1 MIISASG
8 ARWTASSSVLAL
20 ALDVL
25 IPMISELETHEV
37 VGALNEGN
45 VGMLDVVVVGE
56 GSGVDLVVC
65 LDVGCALMQM
75 ITDVKLRI

>member
-1 MIISASG
+1 
-8 ARWTASSSVLAL
+8 
-20 ALDVL
+20 
-25 IPMISELETHEV
+25 MISELETHEV